1 MRVIFSK
8 ATQNPVFKRGFLPEN
23 NKNPQNST
31 AERTMARVAAHG
43 NTNLQHTPGV
53 IMKKTLLLTAL
64 AATCAAAQTE
74 SPALAPEGYTLEKV
88 TILSRHGI
96 RAPLVG
102 YGSALAE
109 ATPHTWTPWKTE
121 GGHLTPRG
129 GELETR
135 LAHYMDEWFD
145 AVGLIKKD
153 SCPTT
158 DQLLVYANSLPRTID
173 TGKNFVKGAFPD
185 CDITVHNLE
194 EVGKMDNTFNP
205 IVRSPVDDAF
215 VAKAEKSIDDML
227 GEGGFAKLNER
238 LAKNYQILETVLDY
252 DHSATCEKEKQCDL
266 EKMPNSLTF
275 AQNKEPGTKGP
286 LRNGTGAADSF
297 ILQYY
302 EGYPANEVAW
312 GKIETPEQWQAIVDL
327 KNIYTDVLFT
337 APVLAKE
344 AASPLLA
351 FIQNSFA
358 DHGYQH
364 PLIKDAQKAKVTL
377 LVGHDSNVASLLALL
392 QTAPYQLP
400 EQYEKTPISGKVL
413 FEQWRDKDGK
423 ALLKIEYIYQTTPQ
437 LREDSELSLK
447 NPPQHVTLKLEG
459 CPTDA
464 NGFCPM
470 DDFNRVA
477 DAALKP

>member
-1 MRVIFSK
+1 
-8 ATQNPVFKRGFLPEN
+8 
-23 NKNPQNST
+23 
-31 AERTMARVAAHG
+31 MARVAAHG

-64 AATCAAAQTE
+64 AAATCAAAQAE

-392 QTAPYQLP
+392 RTAPYQLP

-447 NPPQHVTLKLEG
+447 NPPQHVVLKLEG

>member
-1 MRVIFSK
+1 
-8 ATQNPVFKRGFLPEN
+8 
-23 NKNPQNST
+23 
-31 AERTMARVAAHG
+31 MARVAAHG

-64 AATCAAAQTE
+64 AAATCAAAQAE

-302 EGYPANEVAW
+302 EGYPANDVAW

-447 NPPQHVTLKLEG
+447 NPPQHVVLKLEG

>member
-1 MRVIFSK
+1 
-8 ATQNPVFKRGFLPEN
+8 
-23 NKNPQNST
+23 
-31 AERTMARVAAHG
+31 MARVAAHG

-64 AATCAAAQTE
+64 AAATCAAAQTE

-447 NPPQHVTLKLEG
+447 NPPQHVVLKLEG

>member
-1 MRVIFSK
+1 
-8 ATQNPVFKRGFLPEN
+8 
-23 NKNPQNST
+23 
-31 AERTMARVAAHG
+31 
-43 NTNLQHTPGV
+43 
-53 IMKKTLLLTAL
+53 MKKALLLTAL
-64 AATCAAAQTE
+64 AAATCAAAQAE

-266 EKMPNSLTF
+266 DKIKNS
-275 AQNKEPGTKGP
+275 
-286 LRNGTGAADSF
+286 TGAADSF

-423 ALLKIEYIYQTTPQ
+423 ALLKIEYI
-437 LREDSELSLK
+437 
-447 NPPQHVTLKLEG
+447 
-459 CPTDA
+459 
-464 NGFCPM
+464 
-470 DDFNRVA
+470 
-477 DAALKP
+477 

>member
-1 MRVIFSK
+1 
-8 ATQNPVFKRGFLPEN
+8 
-23 NKNPQNST
+23 
-31 AERTMARVAAHG
+31 MARVAAHG

-53 IMKKTLLLTAL
+53 IMKKPLLLTAL
-64 AATCAAAQTE
+64 AAATCAAAQTE

-173 TGKNFVKGAFPD
+173 TGKNFVKGAFPN

-447 NPPQHVTLKLEG
+447 NPPHHVVLKLEG

>member
-1 MRVIFSK
+1 
-8 ATQNPVFKRGFLPEN
+8 
-23 NKNPQNST
+23 
-31 AERTMARVAAHG
+31 MARVPAHG

-53 IMKKTLLLTAL
+53 IMNKTLLLTAL
-64 AATCAAAQTE
+64 AAATCAAAQAE

-173 TGKNFVKGAFPD
+173 TGKNFVKGAFPN

-447 NPPQHVTLKLEG
+447 NPPQHVVLKLEG

>member
-1 MRVIFSK
+1 
-8 ATQNPVFKRGFLPEN
+8 
-23 NKNPQNST
+23 
-31 AERTMARVAAHG
+31 
-43 NTNLQHTPGV
+43 
-53 IMKKTLLLTAL
+53 MKKTLLLTAL
-64 AATCAAAQTE
+64 AAATCAAAQTE

-129 GELETR
+129 GELETS

-266 EKMPNSLTF
+266 E
-275 AQNKEPGTKGP
+275 NKEPGTKGP

-447 NPPQHVTLKLEG
+447 NPPQHVVLKLEG

-470 DDFNRVA
+470 DDFNRIA

>member
-1 MRVIFSK
+1 
-8 ATQNPVFKRGFLPEN
+8 
-23 NKNPQNST
+23 
-31 AERTMARVAAHG
+31 MARVAAHG

-53 IMKKTLLLTAL
+53 IMKKPLLLTAL
-64 AATCAAAQTE
+64 AAATCAAAQTE

>member
-1 MRVIFSK
+1 
-8 ATQNPVFKRGFLPEN
+8 
-23 NKNPQNST
+23 
-31 AERTMARVAAHG
+31 MARVAAHG

-53 IMKKTLLLTAL
+53 IMKKPLLLTAL
-64 AATCAAAQTE
+64 AAATCAAAQTE

-173 TGKNFVKGAFPD
+173 TGKNFVKGAFPN

-238 LAKNYQILETVLDY
+238 LAKNYQILEDVLDY

-447 NPPQHVTLKLEG
+447 NPPQHVVLKLEG

>member
-1 MRVIFSK
+1 
-8 ATQNPVFKRGFLPEN
+8 
-23 NKNPQNST
+23 
-31 AERTMARVAAHG
+31 MARVAAHG

-64 AATCAAAQTE
+64 AAVTCAAAQAE
-74 SPALAPEGYTLEKV
+74 SRALAPEGYTLEKV

-205 IVRSPVDDAF
+205 IVRSPVDDVF

>member
-1 MRVIFSK
+1 
-8 ATQNPVFKRGFLPEN
+8 
-23 NKNPQNST
+23 
-31 AERTMARVAAHG
+31 
-43 NTNLQHTPGV
+43 
-53 IMKKTLLLTAL
+53 MKKTLLLTAL
-64 AATCAAAQTE
+64 AATCAAAQAENTT
-74 SPALAPEGYTLEKV
+74 LAPEGYTLEKV

-205 IVRSPVDDAF
+205 IVRSPVDNAF

-227 GEGGFAKLNER
+227 GEGGFAKLNEH

>member
-1 MRVIFSK
+1 
-8 ATQNPVFKRGFLPEN
+8 
-23 NKNPQNST
+23 
-31 AERTMARVAAHG
+31 MARVAAHG

-64 AATCAAAQTE
+64 AAATCAAAQAE

-312 GKIETPEQWQAIVDL
+312 GKIETPKQWQAIVDL

-344 AASPLLA
+344 AASPLLV

>member
-1 MRVIFSK
+1 
-8 ATQNPVFKRGFLPEN
+8 
-23 NKNPQNST
+23 
-31 AERTMARVAAHG
+31 MARVAAHG

-64 AATCAAAQTE
+64 AAVTCAAAQAE
-74 SPALAPEGYTLEKV
+74 SRALAPEGYTLEKV

-266 EKMPNSLTF
+266 EKIPNSLTF

-302 EGYPANEVAW
+302 EGYPANDVAW

-344 AASPLLA
+344 TAAPLLA

-447 NPPQHVTLKLEG
+447 NPPQHVVLKLEG

>member
-1 MRVIFSK
+1 
-8 ATQNPVFKRGFLPEN
+8 
-23 NKNPQNST
+23 
-31 AERTMARVAAHG
+31 
-43 NTNLQHTPGV
+43 
-53 IMKKTLLLTAL
+53 MKKTLLLTAL
-64 AATCAAAQTE
+64 AAACVAAQAENTT
-74 SPALAPEGYTLEKV
+74 LAPEGYTLEKV

-364 PLIKDAQKAKVTL
+364 PLIKDAQNAKVAL
-377 LVGHDSNVASLLALL
+377 LVGHDSNVASLLALGL
-392 QTAPYQLP
+392 
-400 EQYEKTPISGKVL
+400 G
-413 FEQWRDKDGK
+413 
-423 ALLKIEYIYQTTPQ
+423 
-437 LREDSELSLK
+437 
-447 NPPQHVTLKLEG
+447 
-459 CPTDA
+459 
-464 NGFCPM
+464 
-470 DDFNRVA
+470 
-477 DAALKP
+477 

>member
-1 MRVIFSK
+1 
-8 ATQNPVFKRGFLPEN
+8 
-23 NKNPQNST
+23 
-31 AERTMARVAAHG
+31 
-43 NTNLQHTPGV
+43 
-53 IMKKTLLLTAL
+53 MKKTLLLTAL
-64 AATCAAAQTE
+64 AAATCAAAQAE

-447 NPPQHVTLKLEG
+447 NPPQHVVLKLEG

-470 DDFNRVA
+470 D
-477 DAALKP
+477 AALKP

>member
-1 MRVIFSK
+1 
-8 ATQNPVFKRGFLPEN
+8 
-23 NKNPQNST
+23 
-31 AERTMARVAAHG
+31 MARVAAHG
-43 NTNLQHTPGV
+43 NTNLQHTLGV

-64 AATCAAAQTE
+64 AAACVAAQAENTT
-74 SPALAPEGYTLEKV
+74 LAPEGYTLEKV

-327 KNIYTDVLFT
+327 KNIYT

-447 NPPQHVTLKLEG
+447 NPPQHVVLKLEG

>member
-1 MRVIFSK
+1 
-8 ATQNPVFKRGFLPEN
+8 
-23 NKNPQNST
+23 
-31 AERTMARVAAHG
+31 MARVAAHG
-43 NTNLQHTPGV
+43 NTNLQHTLGV

-64 AATCAAAQTE
+64 AAACVAAQAENTT
-74 SPALAPEGYTLEKV
+74 LAPEGYTLEKV

-447 NPPQHVTLKLEG
+447 NPPQHLTLKLEG

>member
-1 MRVIFSK
+1 
-8 ATQNPVFKRGFLPEN
+8 
-23 NKNPQNST
+23 
-31 AERTMARVAAHG
+31 MARVAAHG
-43 NTNLQHTPGV
+43 NTNLQHTLGV

-64 AATCAAAQTE
+64 AAACVAAQAENTT
-74 SPALAPEGYTLEKV
+74 LAPEGYTLEKV

-447 NPPQHVTLKLEG
+447 KPPQHVTLKLEG

>member
-1 MRVIFSK
+1 
-8 ATQNPVFKRGFLPEN
+8 
-23 NKNPQNST
+23 
-31 AERTMARVAAHG
+31 MARVAAHG

-64 AATCAAAQTE
+64 AAACVAAQAENTT
-74 SPALAPEGYTLEKV
+74 LAPEGYTLEKV

-145 AVGLIKKD
+145 ATGLIKKD
-153 SCPTT
+153 ACPAAG
-158 DQLLVYANSLPRTID
+158 QLLVYANSLPRTID

>member
-1 MRVIFSK
+1 MV
-8 ATQNPVFKRGFLPEN
+8 
-23 NKNPQNST
+23 
-31 AERTMARVAAHG
+31 RVAAHG
-43 NTNLQHTPGV
+43 NTNLQHTLGV

-64 AATCAAAQTE
+64 AAACVAAQAENTT
-74 SPALAPEGYTLEKV
+74 LAPEGYTLEKV

-447 NPPQHVTLKLEG
+447 NPPQHVVLKLEG

>member
-1 MRVIFSK
+1 
-8 ATQNPVFKRGFLPEN
+8 
-23 NKNPQNST
+23 
-31 AERTMARVAAHG
+31 MARVAAHG

-53 IMKKTLLLTAL
+53 IMKKPLLLTAL
-64 AATCAAAQTE
+64 AAATCAAAQTE

-173 TGKNFVKGAFPD
+173 TGKNFVKGAFPN

-312 GKIETPEQWQAIVDL
+312 GKIETAEQWQAIVDL

-447 NPPQHVTLKLEG
+447 NPPQHVVLKLEG

>member
-1 MRVIFSK
+1 
-8 ATQNPVFKRGFLPEN
+8 
-23 NKNPQNST
+23 
-31 AERTMARVAAHG
+31 MARVAAHG

-64 AATCAAAQTE
+64 AAATCAAAQAE

-194 EVGKMDNTFNP
+194 AVGKMDNTFNP

-392 QTAPYQLP
+392 QPAPYQLP

>member
-1 MRVIFSK
+1 
-8 ATQNPVFKRGFLPEN
+8 
-23 NKNPQNST
+23 
-31 AERTMARVAAHG
+31 MARVAAHG

-53 IMKKTLLLTAL
+53 IMKKPLLLTAL
-64 AATCAAAQTE
+64 AAATCAAAQTE

-173 TGKNFVKGAFPD
+173 TGKNFVKGAFPN

-447 NPPQHVTLKLEG
+447 NPPQHVVLKLEG

>member
-1 MRVIFSK
+1 
-8 ATQNPVFKRGFLPEN
+8 
-23 NKNPQNST
+23 
-31 AERTMARVAAHG
+31 MARVAAHG

-64 AATCAAAQTE
+64 AAATCAAAQTE

-194 EVGKMDNTFNP
+194 AVGKMDNTFNP

-447 NPPQHVTLKLEG
+447 NPPQHVVLKLEG

>member
-1 MRVIFSK
+1 
-8 ATQNPVFKRGFLPEN
+8 
-23 NKNPQNST
+23 
-31 AERTMARVAAHG
+31 MARVAAHG

-64 AATCAAAQTE
+64 AAACVAAQAENTT
-74 SPALAPEGYTLEKV
+74 LAPEGYTLEKV

-400 EQYEKTPISGKVL
+400 EQYEKARISGKVL

>member
-1 MRVIFSK
+1 
-8 ATQNPVFKRGFLPEN
+8 
-23 NKNPQNST
+23 
-31 AERTMARVAAHG
+31 MARVAAHG

-53 IMKKTLLLTAL
+53 IMKKPLLLTAL
-64 AATCAAAQTE
+64 AAATCAAAQTE

-173 TGKNFVKGAFPD
+173 TGKNFVKGAFPN

-447 NPPQHVTLKLEG
+447 NPPQHVVLKLEG

-477 DAALKP
+477 DTALKP

>member
-1 MRVIFSK
+1 
-8 ATQNPVFKRGFLPEN
+8 
-23 NKNPQNST
+23 
-31 AERTMARVAAHG
+31 MARVAAHG

-53 IMKKTLLLTAL
+53 IMKKPLLLTAL
-64 AATCAAAQTE
+64 AAATCAAAQTE

-173 TGKNFVKGAFPD
+173 TGKNFVKGAFPN

-459 CPTDA
+459 CPTGSD
-464 NGFCPM
+464 CI
-470 DDFNRVA
+470 
-477 DAALKP
+477 

>member
-1 MRVIFSK
+1 M
-8 ATQNPVFKRGFLPEN
+8 Q
-23 NKNPQNST
+23 
-31 AERTMARVAAHG
+31 
-43 NTNLQHTPGV
+43 
-53 IMKKTLLLTAL
+53 KTLLITAL
-64 AATCAAAQTE
+64 AAATIATSAQADTT
-74 SPALAPEGYTLEKV
+74 AVPEGYTLEKV

-205 IVRSPVDDAF
+205 IVRSPVDDVF

-447 NPPQHVTLKLEG
+447 NPPQHVVLKLEG

>member
-1 MRVIFSK
+1 
-8 ATQNPVFKRGFLPEN
+8 
-23 NKNPQNST
+23 
-31 AERTMARVAAHG
+31 MARVAAHG
-43 NTNLQHTPGV
+43 NTNQQHTLGV

-64 AATCAAAQTE
+64 AAACVAAQAENTT
-74 SPALAPEGYTLEKV
+74 LAPEGYTLEKV

-447 NPPQHVTLKLEG
+447 NPPQHVVLKLEG

>member
-1 MRVIFSK
+1 
-8 ATQNPVFKRGFLPEN
+8 
-23 NKNPQNST
+23 
-31 AERTMARVAAHG
+31 MARVAAHG
-43 NTNLQHTPGV
+43 NTNLQHTLGV

-64 AATCAAAQTE
+64 AAACVAAQAENTT
-74 SPALAPEGYTLEKV
+74 LAPEGYTLEKV

-135 LAHYMDEWFD
+135 LAHYMGEWFD

>member
-1 MRVIFSK
+1 MR
-8 ATQNPVFKRGFLPEN
+8 ALP
-23 NKNPQNST
+23 S
-31 AERTMARVAAHG
+31 MAIP
-43 NTNLQHTPGV
+43 TCKHTGD

-64 AATCAAAQTE
+64 AAACAAAQAENTT
-74 SPALAPEGYTLEKV
+74 LAPEGYTLEKV

-423 ALLKIEYIYQTTPQ
+423 ALLKIEYIYQTTQQ

-447 NPPQHVTLKLEG
+447 KPPQHVTLKLEG

-470 DDFNRVA
+470 DDFNRIA

>member
-1 MRVIFSK
+1 
-8 ATQNPVFKRGFLPEN
+8 
-23 NKNPQNST
+23 
-31 AERTMARVAAHG
+31 MARVAAHG
-43 NTNLQHTPGV
+43 NTNLQHTLGV

-64 AATCAAAQTE
+64 AVATCAAAQTE

-205 IVRSPVDDAF
+205 IVRSPVDDVF

-447 NPPQHVTLKLEG
+447 KPPQHVTLKLEG

>member
-1 MRVIFSK
+1 
-8 ATQNPVFKRGFLPEN
+8 
-23 NKNPQNST
+23 
-31 AERTMARVAAHG
+31 MARVAAHG
-43 NTNLQHTPGV
+43 NTNLQHTLGV

-64 AATCAAAQTE
+64 AAACVAAQAENTT
-74 SPALAPEGYTLEKV
+74 LAPEGYTLEKV

-109 ATPHTWTPWKTE
+109 ATPHAWTPWKTE

-447 NPPQHVTLKLEG
+447 KPPQHVTLKLEG

>member
-1 MRVIFSK
+1 
-8 ATQNPVFKRGFLPEN
+8 
-23 NKNPQNST
+23 
-31 AERTMARVAAHG
+31 MARVAAHG

-64 AATCAAAQTE
+64 AAACVAAQAENTT
-74 SPALAPEGYTLEKV
+74 LAPEGYTLEKV

-252 DHSATCEKEKQCDL
+252 DHSATEKEKQCDL

-364 PLIKDAQKAKVTL
+364 PLIKDAQKAKFTL

>member
-1 MRVIFSK
+1 
-8 ATQNPVFKRGFLPEN
+8 
-23 NKNPQNST
+23 
-31 AERTMARVAAHG
+31 MARVAAHG

-64 AATCAAAQTE
+64 AAATCAAAQAENTT
-74 SPALAPEGYTLEKV
+74 LAPEGYTLEKV

-447 NPPQHVTLKLEG
+447 NPPQHVVLKLEG

>member
-1 MRVIFSK
+1 M
-8 ATQNPVFKRGFLPEN
+8 
-23 NKNPQNST
+23 
-31 AERTMARVAAHG
+31 
-43 NTNLQHTPGV
+43 
-53 IMKKTLLLTAL
+53 
-64 AATCAAAQTE
+64 
-74 SPALAPEGYTLEKV
+74 
-88 TILSRHGI
+88 
-96 RAPLVG
+96 
-102 YGSALAE
+102 
-109 ATPHTWTPWKTE
+109 
-121 GGHLTPRG
+121 
-129 GELETR
+129 
-135 LAHYMDEWFD
+135 
-145 AVGLIKKD
+145 
-153 SCPTT
+153 
-158 DQLLVYANSLPRTID
+158 
-173 TGKNFVKGAFPD
+173 
-185 CDITVHNLE
+185 
-194 EVGKMDNTFNP
+194 
-205 IVRSPVDDAF
+205 
-215 VAKAEKSIDDML
+215 
-227 GEGGFAKLNER
+227 
-238 LAKNYQILETVLDY
+238 
-252 DHSATCEKEKQCDL
+252 
-266 EKMPNSLTF
+266 
-275 AQNKEPGTKGP
+275 
-286 LRNGTGAADSF
+286 
-297 ILQYY
+297 
-302 EGYPANEVAW
+302 
-312 GKIETPEQWQAIVDL
+312 DL